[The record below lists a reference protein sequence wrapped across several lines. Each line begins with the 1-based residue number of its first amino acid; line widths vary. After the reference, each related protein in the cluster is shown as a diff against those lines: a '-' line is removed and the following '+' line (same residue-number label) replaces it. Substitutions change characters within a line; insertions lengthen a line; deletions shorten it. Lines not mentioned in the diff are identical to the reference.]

1 METDIVVLVLVSA
14 ALHPVWN
21 LLVKKNPDPQLG
33 FLCLV
38 ATIGLCALAHGLL
51 EGVDFSAALAVLP
64 LIGLSVCGQ
73 LLYGTCLT
81 GTLKRGDLSA
91 YYPIIRASPVFVV
104 IVSVIL
110 LGKTYSLVLLFGI
123 AMAVAGGFLLLYR
136 RGTHF
141 LEDPRTLCLALL
153 AMSGT
158 GIYSLAD
165 ARLMEAIAPQVLV
178 FVVDGLLVPVYA
190 ILWLRRRSRVSLPE
204 LAAKGLS
211 VTYLLLPGIICY
223 ASYYLILLAY
233 QLGGDVAAVTSIR
246 QASIP
251 ISVALGGLFLRE
263 GAMMRRFFAAGLLA
277 LGIVVI
283 ALYG

>member
-1 METDIVVLVLVSA
+1 MEPNIVALVLASA
-14 ALHPVWN
+14 VLHPVWN

-33 FLCLV
+33 FVFLT
-38 ATIGLCALAHGLL
+38 ATITLCALIHGLIL
-51 EGVDFSAALAVLP
+51 GVDFAAVFSVLP
-64 LIGLSVCGQ
+64 FIALSIGGQ
-73 LLYGTCLT
+73 LIYGICLT
-81 GTLKRGDLSA
+81 KTLARGDLSA

-104 IVSVIL
+104 IVSVLL
-110 LGKTYSLVLLFGI
+110 LGETYSPVLLVGI
-123 AMAVAGGFLLLYR
+123 ALAVVGGFLLLYR

-141 LEDPRTLCLALL
+141 FEDPRTLCLALL

-165 ARLMEAIAPQVLV
+165 GRLMETIAPQVLIV
-178 FVVDGLLVPVYA
+178 FVDGLVMPVYA
-190 ILWLRRRSRVSLPE
+190 VLWLRRDPADRLP
-204 LAAKGLS
+204 LS
-211 VTYLLLPGIICY
+211 QIPRLPLSQLLLPGIICY

-233 QLGGDVAAVTSIR
+233 QFGGDVAAVTAVR

-263 GAMMRRFFAAGLLA
+263 GAILRRFAAAGILA

-283 ALYG
+283 AVSS